1 MIYCPNCGNEN
12 DDAARFCDNC
22 GRDLQD
28 AREARSSGGG
38 GGGGGSSTLVRADQ
52 SNAAPEQTLWEGR
65 PSPLTSPRMALTNR
79 YKLTSRRLMIDH
91 GFIGRRTEEIE
102 LYRFDDISLTQNI
115 FERLTNKGDIYISTS
130 DSSSPEFTL
139 YNISDPERVK
149 DMIRDAAAAEHERR
163 RIRYREDI

>member
-1 MIYCPNCGNEN
+1 MIFCPNCGNEN

-28 AREARSSGGG
+28 AREARSSGGD
-38 GGGGGSSTLVRADQ
+38 GGGGGSSAQGQTGQTAT
-52 SNAAPEQTLWEGR
+52 APEQTLWEGR

-79 YKLTSRRLMIDH
+79 YKLTSRRLTIDH

-115 FERLTNKGDIYISTS
+115 VERLTNKGDIYISTS
-130 DSSSPEFTL
+130 DSSSPEITL
-139 YNISDPERVK
+139 YNVSDPERVK

-163 RIRYREDI
+163 GIRYREDV

>member
-38 GGGGGSSTLVRADQ
+38 GGGSSTLVRADQ

-65 PSPLTSPRMALTNR
+65 PSPLTSPRMAMTNR
-79 YKLTSRRLMIDH
+79 YKLT
-91 GFIGRRTEEIE
+91 GG
-102 LYRFDDISLTQNI
+102 
-115 FERLTNKGDIYISTS
+115 
-130 DSSSPEFTL
+130 
-139 YNISDPERVK
+139 
-149 DMIRDAAAAEHERR
+149 
-163 RIRYREDI
+163 